1 LHCQVLFVIIRL
13 TQKPND
19 LFLGGFMRKQHLL
32 GLMSIVMLT
41 TACGKSMTLTT
52 KAAVHGPASNKDL
65 KHIVKDPAVLD
76 GKLLPFSSYDMSIL
90 KSELLF
96 VDSDDANNNS
106 RSAIGS
112 PEFVISGES
121 AKQGFVKQSNVVF
134 RAIRMVPPVAAY
146 MQKVTNF
153 KLVLKDVR
161 FYNDGTVKAEDAL
174 KNQVICLVDADPTKL
189 KCAGGKL
196 DLTDKN
202 INPFWKSATLSQYE
216 LATMAD
222 FKSIY
227 DMKGDE
233 KIYQYVGVPAPVTA
247 TTAATLGLPT
257 SSPSALDLSMASAST
272 DDATVANRGKLKPKP
287 VLGTPK
293 ATPVIVAASLEIDLQ
308 KAFGIADKDIA
319 QWIIDNSTVYDASGN
334 YRKFRFQLG
343 NNIYAKEGSLEFSYN
358 PDTTVK
364 LPSELAAVADA
375 AVNGDS
381 DVSKDTDYQTGIK
394 VDDSTVSGVR
404 LAETIP
410 DTEFSFDLGT
420 DGKTETISDASMTKL
435 KTLATLL
442 IKNQASILE
451 IHVRS
456 QMELTNAGNADQTIA
471 DPGKTAAEARA
482 ALIKTALTSLGVTAN
497 IEAKGF
503 GIPNTCAAAGECQN
517 DRATG
522 LGIILGKELAAAQAT
537 STKTDLD
544 TQIKSIFSL
553 AAPATPVVASAE

>member
-1 LHCQVLFVIIRL
+1 
-13 TQKPND
+13 
-19 LFLGGFMRKQHLL
+19 
-32 GLMSIVMLT
+32 
-41 TACGKSMTLTT
+41 
-52 KAAVHGPASNKDL
+52 
-65 KHIVKDPAVLD
+65 
-76 GKLLPFSSYDMSIL
+76 
-90 KSELLF
+90 
-96 VDSDDANNNS
+96 
-106 RSAIGS
+106 
-112 PEFVISGES
+112 
-121 AKQGFVKQSNVVF
+121 
-134 RAIRMVPPVAAY
+134 
-146 MQKVTNF
+146 
-153 KLVLKDVR
+153 
-161 FYNDGTVKAEDAL
+161 
-174 KNQVICLVDADPTKL
+174 
-189 KCAGGKL
+189 
-196 DLTDKN
+196 
-202 INPFWKSATLSQYE
+202 
-216 LATMAD
+216 
-222 FKSIY
+222 
-227 DMKGDE
+227 MKGDE

-247 TTAATLGLPT
+247 TTAVALGLPT
-257 SSPSALDLSMASAST
+257 SSPSALDLSVASAST

-358 PDTTVK
+358 SDTTVK
-364 LPSELAAVADA
+364 LPSPLASVAGA

-435 KTLATLL
+435 KTLAVLL
-442 IKNQASILE
+442 IKEQASIFE

-456 QMELTNAGNADQTIA
+456 QMDLASDAIA
-471 DPGKTAAEARA
+471 DKAKAEARA
-482 ALIKTALTSLGVTAN
+482 ASIKTALSSLGVTAT

-503 GIPNTCAAAGECQN
+503 VVAKSSCAAAGECQN

-522 LGIILGKELAAAQAT
+522 LGIVLGKELSPAQAT
-537 STKTDLD
+537 SIKTDLD